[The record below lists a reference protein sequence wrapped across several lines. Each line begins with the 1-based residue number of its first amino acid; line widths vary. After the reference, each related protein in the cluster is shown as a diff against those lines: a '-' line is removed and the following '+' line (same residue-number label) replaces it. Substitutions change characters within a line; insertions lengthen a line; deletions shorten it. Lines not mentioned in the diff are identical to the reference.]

1 MAKSSASKQ
10 EFRFISTLEKST
22 NRLWGCHIGV
32 PAKVAKQ
39 LIDSTSHRV
48 ICNLNVSAEYQ
59 CAILHRGKDL
69 YLITVNKKLRDELE
83 LNFGDNVN
91 VALKKDTSEY
101 GLPLPDELKE
111 VLKQDPQG
119 DKVFHALTR
128 GKQRTLLYI
137 IGNVKQPDKRIMHAL
152 VIIRHLKAHKGK
164 INYKQLSIALK
175 DPTYKSF

>member
-1 MAKSSASKQ
+1 MKKKSQSKE
-10 EFRFISTLEKST
+10 EFCFTSVLEKSD
-22 NRLWGCHIGV
+22 NRLWGCHFLV

-39 LIDSTSHRV
+39 LIDSSSHRV
-48 ICNLNVSAEYQ
+48 ICNLNGSAEYQ

-119 DKVFHALTR
+119 NKVFHALTR

-137 IGNVKQPDKRIMHAL
+137 IGNVKHPDKRIMRAL
-152 VIIRHLKAHKGK
+152 VIVRHLKANNGK
-164 INYKQLSIALK
+164 INYKQLGAQLK
-175 DPTYKSF
+175 DPKHQMM